1 MLPGGL
7 FLLSILHLNRIGKTW
22 LNISVHGE
30 SRPRVSKAVVG
41 WSGGCLASYTAR
53 KETRPRRQ
61 VA

>member
-30 SRPRVSKAVVG
+30 SRPRVSKAVAG
-41 WSGGCLASYTAR
+41 
-53 KETRPRRQ
+53 
-61 VA
+61 